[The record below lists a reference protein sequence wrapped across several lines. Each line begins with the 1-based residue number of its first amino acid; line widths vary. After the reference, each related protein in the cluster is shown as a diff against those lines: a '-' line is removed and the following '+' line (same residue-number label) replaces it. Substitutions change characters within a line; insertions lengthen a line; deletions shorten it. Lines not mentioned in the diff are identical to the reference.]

1 MMEMNMKANR
11 KGFTMVELLVV
22 LLFIGVIV
30 TMSASISRQ
39 TSHRWA
45 LRGTAREITSLF
57 YQAKQLASRENSLV
71 MIDFTEDEY
80 VLLQSRNNLWERFK
94 GGRYG
99 EKITVSKTP
108 VDQTG
113 FAISPSGI
121 LLNPDTKA
129 IYGMQTIEVK
139 SPHGANF
146 DYIRITIYPYGGIR
160 VQTDFR

>member
-1 MMEMNMKANR
+1 MKINR
-11 KGFTMVELLVV
+11 KGFTVVELLVV
-22 LLFIGVIV
+22 LLLIGVMV
-30 TMSASISRQ
+30 SMSIGISMR

-45 LRGTAREITSLF
+45 LRGTAREITSMF

-71 MIDFTEDEY
+71 MLDFTDDEY
-80 VLLQSRNNLWERFK
+80 ILLQSRNNLWQRLK

-99 EKITVSKTP
+99 EKIIVSKTP
-108 VDQTG
+108 VSNTG

-129 IYGMQTIEVK
+129 IYGMQTIEIK
-139 SPHGANF
+139 SPHGASF
-146 DYIRITIYPYGGIR
+146 DIIRINIYPYGGIR